1 MYITSSSATLPALTK
16 NVALALCSYI
26 YSHYSRIKEVERELC
41 AVQLQLKLTA
51 GPKKHALEMLRK
63 KIETQGE
70 KVAAARQR
78 FTAAKQVW
86 CFADADRSML
96 MSA

>member
-1 MYITSSSATLPALTK
+1 MHTMLSSAALPPLTSD
-16 NVALALCSYI
+16 VAVASCSYI

-78 FTAAKQVW
+78 FTAAKQV
-86 CFADADRSML
+86 FAYADRSVL